1 MVRNELAQ
9 GIADAIAGGALA
21 GLSKEAD
28 MDFFGP
34 FMQAQAQRLERTQQ
48 VNGRAYSAISDSLRA
63 LSGAAAADPEKY
75 QAAMPERMD
84 QIVNQIN
91 EQVTDPNL
99 RQALLDQTEQV
110 RSMYGADLSK
120 QRKDSFIKGGMTG
133 NFSWID
139 GSRESTDALG
149 ALFSP
154 DAELGKRFARA
165 QMLASNLG
173 GRSGET
179 LDLSAYP
186 QGAIPSDLNQ
196 LLTTVNGVQGGLM
209 QHAADNLEGARRL
222 GEMLAKT
229 DVTALEVAENDLIKV
244 RDERNLLTRMGSM
257 VKSNPDIAGLG
268 TLVDRNLIQRSENGV
283 FQFDDRAINQV
294 ADQVLKTSNGNATLA
309 LASLRKTFGQVPNF
323 DLGNVTRAISKGGVN
338 ITTSPTD
345 SATLIEGTFEA
356 GQELLAVGI
365 PNLNRADT
373 QAVMR
378 GDTGPLIEAGLSEE
392 AAMQV
397 LPLFQNRGEEL
408 VFKPIMDVAM
418 GDDVTWQAKLEN
430 AQFALQDAIEQYGE
444 ESIFAQ
450 QAAMEVKQI
459 AALQSR
465 PALRSAV
472 ENLTRQTLR
481 AAESGNWE
489 ALAAS
494 FARGT
499 ESGSLLDPEGL
510 SAEAKLGLESAINP
524 DAPLSTQLRQFKGW
538 ALGQGIVFR
547 TGQPGMQATSEANAE
562 AADLYSTVIDHW
574 AGVLDAEQ
582 RSLSTEAATA
592 LGLETSDP
600 FRPQRALLRLANID
614 SLSELTAQRPGVG
627 SAFTK
632 ESLAD
637 AGISTLGMPEVLG
650 STGGKF

>member
-1 MVRNELAQ
+1 MRQELAQ

-63 LSGAAAADPEKY
+63 LSSAAAADPEKY
-75 QAAMPERMD
+75 QEAMPERMS

-91 EQVTDPNL
+91 DQVTDPNL
-99 RQALLDQTEQV
+99 RQALLDQTDQV
-110 RSMYGADLSK
+110 RSVYGADLSK
-120 QRKDSFIKGGMTG
+120 QRKDSFMKAGMTG

-139 GSRESTDALG
+139 GSQESTDALG

-165 QMLASNLG
+165 QTLASNLG

-196 LLTTVNGVQGGLM
+196 LLTTVNGVQGGIM
-209 QHAADNLEGARRL
+209 QYAADNSEGARRL

-229 DVTALEVAENDLIKV
+229 DMTALDVAENDFIKV
-244 RDERNLLTRMGSM
+244 RDERNLLTRMGAM
-257 VKSNPDIAGLG
+257 VKSNPDISGLG

-294 ADQVLKTSNGNATLA
+294 AERVLQTYGGNATLA

-323 DLGNVTRAISKGGVN
+323 DLGNVTRAISKGGMTV
-338 ITTSPTD
+338 TTSPTD
-345 SATLIEGTFEA
+345 SAALIEGTFEA
-356 GQELLAVGI
+356 GQELLAVGV
-365 PNLNRADT
+365 PTLNRTDM
-373 QAVMR
+373 QSVMR

-444 ESIFAQ
+444 ESVFAQ

-459 AALQSR
+459 GALQSR

-481 AAESGNWE
+481 TAETGDWE

-494 FARGT
+494 FAIGT
-499 ESGSLLDPEGL
+499 EAGSLLDPGGL
-510 SAEAKLGLESAINP
+510 NEQAKAGLASAINK

-547 TGQPGMQATSEANAE
+547 TRQPGMQATSEANAE

-574 AGVLDAEQ
+574 AGVLDAEA
-582 RSLSTEAATA
+582 RSLSTEAASA
-592 LGLETSDP
+592 LGLETSDL

-614 SLSELTAQRPGVG
+614 SLSELTASPGQKLKAVQEQ
-627 SAFTK
+627 SQLERVREDF
-632 ESLAD
+632 
-637 AGISTLGMPEVLG
+637 
-650 STGGKF
+650 